1 MFSRV
6 NLLKTRK
13 VRIWSNFRENLQFR
27 GISEISG
34 KHEKST
40 IFHYKIHQI
49 HTARLV
55 FWCINFSIIF
65 DISRN
70 VRGAKIRKR
79 EKLNSHSSA
88 DFHAVRETQRFQ
100 KGPYSPLGG
109 GEGLRF

>member
-55 FWCINFSIIF
+55 F
-65 DISRN
+65 
-70 VRGAKIRKR
+70 
-79 EKLNSHSSA
+79 
-88 DFHAVRETQRFQ
+88 
-100 KGPYSPLGG
+100 
-109 GEGLRF
+109 